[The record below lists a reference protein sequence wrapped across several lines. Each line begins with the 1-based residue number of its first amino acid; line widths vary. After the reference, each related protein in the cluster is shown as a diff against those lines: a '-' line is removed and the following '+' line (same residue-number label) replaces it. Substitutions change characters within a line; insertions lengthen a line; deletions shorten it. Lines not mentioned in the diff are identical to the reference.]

1 VSGAGAAG
9 DDAALLARAVAARD
23 LAYAPY
29 SGYRVGAVAVAATGE
44 VFDGA
49 NVENASYGLSI
60 CAERN
65 AIAAMVL
72 AGKRALAAVYVATE
86 SSPPASPCGMCR
98 QTLLEFCDDPATVR
112 VVSTNPA
119 GERAEWTVAELIP
132 AGFTGKQLP

>member
-1 VSGAGAAG
+1 MSGAGAPG

-119 GERAEWTVAELIP
+119 GERVEWTVAELIP